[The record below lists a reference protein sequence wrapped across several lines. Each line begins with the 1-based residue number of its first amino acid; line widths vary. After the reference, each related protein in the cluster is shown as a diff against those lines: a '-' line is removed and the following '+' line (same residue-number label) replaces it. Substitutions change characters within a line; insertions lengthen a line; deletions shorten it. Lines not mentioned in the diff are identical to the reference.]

1 MDKTLFEQLLFQEE
15 SDSLDFKRD
24 QYPFDG
30 ATDDA
35 KSELLK
41 DILAFSNSWRRTDG
55 YILIGVEDVK
65 GGKGNVFGIVDD
77 LDDARLQQFVNSKTN
92 RPVSLAYESA
102 VFDGSRVGIIILRQQ
117 QKPIYLTKDYGKLRR
132 NEVYIR
138 RGSSTDI
145 AKPDEVALMGINPV
159 ESQKP
164 SVDLDFADK
173 NSKEKLGKNIKLNA
187 LLLNYDKSNIQKYG
201 SGYSPF
207 LPISIHEN
215 TNYYLEKAEYIKQVA
230 IINKIGFWIKNTS
243 EVHLSNVSLKIQIK
257 CEPHLIIKDEIDY
270 PRHPSKDKYNL
281 ATNMNFKLN
290 SVIKKNRIDV
300 SFENIKT
307 DQRCLISADFG
318 DIRPK
323 EEVWSSDFFCIG
335 ATENCELKIEGQIFA
350 HNLPEPLMVPLSIVF
365 EVDAED
371 LDTEKLYS

>member
-30 ATDDA
+30 ATDEV

-41 DILAFSNSWRRTDG
+41 DILAFANSWRRTDG

-65 GGKGNVFGIVDD
+65 GGKSNVVGIGDD
-77 LDDARLQQFVNSKTN
+77 LDDAKLQQFVNSKTN
-92 RPVSLAYESA
+92 RPVSFAYESA
-102 VFDGSRVGIIILRQQ
+102 VFDGSRVGIIRLGQQ

-145 AKPDEVALMGINPV
+145 AKPDEVALMGINSI
-159 ESQKP
+159 ELQKP
-164 SVDLDFADK
+164 SLDLEFADK
-173 NSKEKLGKNIKLNA
+173 NSKEKLGRNIKLNS
-187 LLLNYDKSNIQKYG
+187 LLLNYDKSNIRRLG
-201 SGYSPF
+201 SNYSPF
-207 LPISIHEN
+207 SSSSIFEN
-215 TNYYLEKAEYIKQVA
+215 SDYYLEKAEYIKQA
-230 IINKIGFWIKNTS
+230 ALLNKIGFWIKNTS

-257 CEPHLIIKDEIDY
+257 CEPHIIIKDEVDY
-270 PRHPSKDKYNL
+270 PRYPSKDRYNL
-281 ATNMNFKLN
+281 VANMNFKPN

-300 SFENIKT
+300 SFENKKT
-307 DQRCLISADFG
+307 DHRCLISADFG

-323 EEVWSSDFFCIG
+323 EEIWSSDFFCIG
-335 ATENCELKIEGQIFA
+335 ATENCELKIEGQILA
-350 HNLPEPLMVPLSIVF
+350 HNIPEPIILPLSIVF
-365 EVDAED
+365 EVDAKD
-371 LDTEKLYS
+371 LDTEKLYR